1 MDSNFDLVI
10 FGGTGDLA
18 LRKLYP
24 ALFLADCD
32 GRLHAQGRII
42 AAARQNLDDAAFRA
56 KVAEALQRFVPK
68 VTGAATDAA
77 AAERTQSARD
87 ACLSRFLARL
97 TYFSLDVNN
106 NEQYVALKRS
116 LDERDSQTIFY
127 LSVGPTLFP
136 AIIGGLKHAGL
147 NTPDTRIVLEK
158 PLGRDL
164 NSSREINALVLD
176 AFAESQVYRIDHYLG
191 KETVQNLL
199 ALRFGN
205 TLMEPLWNR
214 TWVRDVQIT
223 IAETVGVETR
233 GEFYDG
239 TGAFRDMVQNHLLN
253 LLCITAMEPPSS
265 LDPDAVRD
273 EKLQVLRSLKPWTQ
287 ETLREN
293 IVRGQYRAGSMAG
306 MPANAYV
313 AEEGVATHSSTE
325 TYVALRTEIL
335 NWRWSGVPFYL
346 RTGKRMSQ
354 RRAEVVINFKSPPHS
369 IFETALSPNRLV
381 ITLQPEESVRLYTMA
396 KAPGDGMSLRE
407 VHLDL
412 DFKEFFRERRQD
424 AYERLLLD
432 VLRGNA
438 TLFMRR
444 DEADAAWRWCQ
455 PVLDQWA
462 REGAPPIGY
471 AAGSWGPPASSR
483 LTAVAGSAW
492 HEELGV

>member
-462 REGAPPIGY
+462 REGTPPIGY

>member
-10 FGGTGDLA
+10 FGGSGDLA

-32 GRLHAQGRII
+32 GRLHKQGRII
-42 AAARQNLDDAAFRA
+42 AAARQAMDDDAFRA
-56 KVAEALQRFVPK
+56 KVAEALSRFAPE
-68 VTGAATDAA
+68 ATDLDKAA
-77 AAERTQSARD
+77 QAQSLA
-87 ACLSRFLARL
+87 RFLSRL

-106 NEQYVALKRS
+106 GAQYEALKRS
-116 LDERDSQTIFY
+116 LDERESQTIFY

-136 AIIGGLKHAGL
+136 AIIGGLKHAAL

-164 NSSREINALVLD
+164 TSSREINSLVLD

-273 EKLQVLRSLKPWTQ
+273 EKLQVLRALKPWTQ
-287 ETLREN
+287 DTLREN

-306 MPANAYV
+306 VPAAAYA
-313 AEEGVATHSSTE
+313 AEAGVAAHSSTE

-335 NWRWSGVPFYL
+335 NWRWAGVPFYL
-346 RTGKRMSQ
+346 RTGKRMSE
-354 RRAEVVINFKSPPHS
+354 RRAEVVIHFKSPPHS
-369 IFETALSPNRLV
+369 IFETALTPNRLV

-396 KAPGDGMSLRE
+396 KAPGDGMNLRE

-455 PVLDQWA
+455 PVLDQWT
-462 REGAPPIGY
+462 REGTAPIGY

-483 LTAVAGSAW
+483 LTAVAGAAW
-492 HEELGV
+492 HEELGT

>member
-32 GRLHAQGRII
+32 GRLNPSGRII
-42 AAARQNLDDAAFRA
+42 AAARQSLTDAEFRA
-56 KVAEALQRFVPK
+56 KVSDALQRFVPK
-68 VTGAATDAA
+68 VTSTTPAVQAM
-77 AAERTQSARD
+77 RD
-87 ACLSRFLARL
+87 ACLSRFLERL
-97 TYFSLDVNN
+97 TYFALDVNN
-106 NEQYVALKRS
+106 QSQYDALKRS
-116 LDERDSQTIFY
+116 LDERDSQTVFY

-136 AIIGGLKHAGL
+136 AIIGGLKTAGL

-164 NSSREINALVLD
+164 KSSREINSLVLD
-176 AFAESQVYRIDHYLG
+176 AFEESQVYRIDHYLG

-205 TLMEPLWNR
+205 TLLEPLWNR
-214 TWVRDVQIT
+214 SWVRDVQIT

-233 GEFYDG
+233 GEFYDS

-273 EKLQVLRSLKPWTQ
+273 EKLQVLRALKPWTQ

-293 IVRGQYRAGSMAG
+293 IVRGQYRAGTMAG
-306 MPANAYV
+306 TPVAGYV
-313 AEEGVATHSSTE
+313 SEEGVNENSRTE
-325 TYVALRTEIL
+325 TYVALRAEIS
-335 NWRWSGVPFYL
+335 NWRWAGVPFYL
-346 RTGKRMSQ
+346 RTGKRMSE
-354 RRAEVVINFKSPPHS
+354 RRAEVVINFKAPPHS
-369 IFETALSPNRLV
+369 IFESPLTPNRLV

-396 KAPGDGMSLRE
+396 KAPGDGMHLRE
-407 VHLDL
+407 VHLNL
-412 DFKEFFRERRQD
+412 DFNEIFRERRQD

-444 DEADAAWRWCQ
+444 DEADAAWRWVQ
-455 PVLDQWA
+455 PVLDLWA
-462 REGAPPIGY
+462 HEPTPPIGY

-483 LTAVAGSAW
+483 LAAVAGTAW
-492 HEELGV
+492 HEELNV

>member
-1 MDSNFDLVI
+1 MSSDFDLVI
-10 FGGTGDLA
+10 FGGSGDLA

-32 GRLHAQGRII
+32 GRLHAGGRII
-42 AAARQNLDDAAFRA
+42 AAARQTLDDAAFRV
-56 KVAEALQRFVPK
+56 KVSEALLRFVPE
-68 VTGAATDAA
+68 VVNQANGD
-77 AAERTQSARD
+77 
-87 ACLSRFLARL
+87 CLRRFLDRL
-97 TYFSLDVNN
+97 SYFSLDVNN
-106 NEQYVALKRS
+106 NAQYSTLKQK
-116 LDERDSQTIFY
+116 LDERDSETVFY

-136 AIIGGLKHAGL
+136 AIIGGLKAAGL
-147 NTPDTRIVLEK
+147 NTPETRIVLEK

-164 NSSREINALVLD
+164 ASSREINSLVLD

-205 TLMEPLWNR
+205 TLLEPLWNR
-214 TWVRDVQIT
+214 TWIDNVQIT

-253 LLCITAMEPPSS
+253 LLCIAAMEPPAS

-273 EKLQVLRSLKPWTQ
+273 EKLQVVRSLKPWTR

-293 IVRGQYRAGSMAG
+293 VVRGQYRAGSMG
-306 MPANAYV
+306 GVPVVAYT
-313 AEEGVATHSSTE
+313 AEDGVQATSRTE
-325 TYVALRTEIL
+325 TYVALRTEIS
-335 NWRWSGVPFYL
+335 NWRWAGVPFYL
-346 RTGKRMSQ
+346 RTGKRMSE

-369 IFETALSPNRLV
+369 IFESALTPNRLV

-396 KAPGDGMSLRE
+396 KAPGDGMRLRE

-412 DFKEFFRERRQD
+412 DFKEFFFERRQD

-444 DEADAAWRWCQ
+444 DEADAAWRFCQ
-455 PVLDQWA
+455 PVLDYWA
-462 REGAPPIGY
+462 SDPTPPIGY

-483 LTAVAGSAW
+483 LTALAGTAW

>member
-1 MDSNFDLVI
+1 MTVIILVMEGNFDLVI

-32 GRLHAQGRII
+32 DRLHAGGRII
-42 AAARQNLDDAAFRA
+42 AAARQTLDDEAFRTR
-56 KVAEALQRFVPK
+56 VTEALQRFLPDVLK
-68 VTGAATDAA
+68 T
-77 AAERTQSARD
+77 ARPE
-87 ACLSRFLARL
+87 CLARFLARL

-106 NEQYVALKRS
+106 VSQYQALKTS
-116 LDERDSQTIFY
+116 LDQRDSQTVFY

-136 AIIGGLKHAGL
+136 AIIGGLKTSGL
-147 NTPDTRIVLEK
+147 NTADTRIVLEK

-164 NSSREINALVLD
+164 TSSRQINSLVLE

-205 TLMEPLWNR
+205 TLLEPLWNR
-214 TWVRDVQIT
+214 SWVRDVQIT

-233 GEFYDG
+233 GEFYDS

-253 LLCITAMEPPSS
+253 LLCITAMEPPAN

-273 EKLQVLRSLKPWTQ
+273 EKLQVLRALKPWTS
-287 ETLREN
+287 EMLRES
-293 IVRGQYRAGSMAG
+293 IVRGQYRSGSMSGNRVAG
-306 MPANAYV
+306 YLD
-313 AEEGVATHSSTE
+313 EQGVAVNSPTE
-325 TYVALRTEIL
+325 TYVALRAEVS
-335 NWRWSGVPFYL
+335 NWRWAGVPFYL
-346 RTGKRMSQ
+346 RTGKRMAE

-369 IFETALSPNRLV
+369 IFETPLAPNRLV

-396 KAPGDGMSLRE
+396 KAPGDGMRLRE
-407 VHLDL
+407 VFLDL
-412 DFKEFFRERRQD
+412 DFQEFFRERRQD

-455 PVLDQWA
+455 PVLDHWA
-462 REGAPPIGY
+462 SERTPPIGY

-483 LTAVAGSAW
+483 LTALAGTAW
-492 HEELGV
+492 HEEQSV

>member
-1 MDSNFDLVI
+1 MNSNFDLVI

-32 GRLHAQGRII
+32 DRLHAQGRII
-42 AAARQNLDDAAFRA
+42 AAARQTLDDNAFRA
-56 KVAEALQRFVPK
+56 KVAEALRRFVPE
-68 VTGAATDAA
+68 VVDGAR
-77 AAERTQSARD
+77 AE
-87 ACLSRFLARL
+87 CLSRFLSRL

-106 NEQYVALKRS
+106 NAQYEALKRS
-116 LDERDSQTIFY
+116 LDESDSQTVFY

-147 NTPDTRIVLEK
+147 NTAETRIVLEK

-164 NSSREINALVLD
+164 ESSREINSLVLG
-176 AFAESQVYRIDHYLG
+176 AFTESQVYRIDHYLG

-214 TWVRDVQIT
+214 SWVRDVQIT

-233 GEFYDG
+233 GEFYDS

-287 ETLREN
+287 ESLREN
-293 IVRGQYRAGSMAG
+293 VVRGQYRAGTMAG
-306 MPANAYV
+306 LPAAGYV
-313 AEEGVATHSSTE
+313 AEEGVDPHSRTE
-325 TYVALRTEIL
+325 TYVALRTEVS
-335 NWRWSGVPFYL
+335 NWRWAGVPFYL
-346 RTGKRMSQ
+346 RTGKRMAD

-369 IFETALSPNRLV
+369 IFETALTPNRLV
-381 ITLQPEESVRLYTMA
+381 ITLQPDESVRLYTMA
-396 KAPGDGMSLRE
+396 KAPGDGMRLRE

-455 PVLDQWA
+455 PVLDYWA
-462 REGAPPIGY
+462 NDNAPPIGY

-483 LTAVAGSAW
+483 LTALAGTAW
-492 HEELGV
+492 HEELGI

>member
-1 MDSNFDLVI
+1 MDTNFDLVI

-32 GRLHAQGRII
+32 DRLHPQGRIF
-42 AAARQNLDDAAFRA
+42 AAARHAMDDDAFRA
-56 KVAEALQRFVPK
+56 KVAEALHRFVPE
-68 VTGAATDAA
+68 VVD
-77 AAERTQSARD
+77 SAR
-87 ACLSRFLARL
+87 ANCLSRFLARL

-106 NEQYVALKRS
+106 GAQYETLKRS
-116 LDERDSQTIFY
+116 LDERSSQTVFY
-127 LSVGPTLFP
+127 LSVGPSLFP
-136 AIIGGLKHAGL
+136 AIISGLKRAGL
-147 NTPDTRIVLEK
+147 NTAETRIVLEK

-164 NSSREINALVLD
+164 ASSREINSLVLD
-176 AFAESQVYRIDHYLG
+176 AFTESQVYRIDHYLG

-253 LLCITAMEPPSS
+253 LLCITAMEPPAS

-287 ETLREN
+287 ESLREN

-306 MPANAYV
+306 VPAAAYV
-313 AEEGVATHSSTE
+313 AEDGVAATSGTE

-335 NWRWSGVPFYL
+335 NWRWAGVPFYL
-346 RTGKRMSQ
+346 RTGKRMSE

-369 IFETALSPNRLV
+369 IFETALTPNRLV

-396 KAPGDGMSLRE
+396 KAPGDGMRLRE

-412 DFKEFFRERRQD
+412 DFKEFFLERRQD

-455 PVLDQWA
+455 PVLDNWKK
-462 REGAPPIGY
+462 EGTPPIGY

>member
-1 MDSNFDLVI
+1 MESNFDLVI

-32 GRLHAQGRII
+32 GRLHPQGRII
-42 AAARQNLDDAAFRA
+42 AAARQALDVDAFRA

-68 VTGAATDAA
+68 VSGGTAA
-77 AAERTQSARD
+77 AQTARD
-87 ACLSRFLARL
+87 ACLSRFLDRL
-97 TYFSLDVNN
+97 TYFSLDVNDGA
-106 NEQYVALKRS
+106 QFQDLKKS
-116 LDERDSQTIFY
+116 LDERDSKTIFY
-127 LSVGPTLFP
+127 LSVGPTLFA
-136 AIIGGLKHAGL
+136 AIINGLKRAGL
-147 NTPDTRIVLEK
+147 NTAETRIVLEK
-158 PLGRDL
+158 PLGHDL
-164 NSSREINALVLD
+164 ASSRAINALVLD
-176 AFAESQVYRIDHYLG
+176 AFADTQVYRIDHYLG

-205 TLMEPLWNR
+205 TLLEPLWNR

-265 LDPDAVRD
+265 HDPNSVRD
-273 EKLQVLRSLKPWTQ
+273 EKLRVLRSLKPWSQ
-287 ETLREN
+287 DTLREN

-306 MPANAYV
+306 VPAPAYT
-313 AEEGVATHSSTE
+313 AEEGVAPGSSTE

-335 NWRWSGVPFYL
+335 NWRWAGVPFYL
-346 RTGKRMSQ
+346 RTGKRMSE
-354 RRAEVVINFKSPPHS
+354 RKAEVVISFKSPPHS
-369 IFETALSPNRLV
+369 IFDSPLAPNRLV
-381 ITLQPEESVRLYTMA
+381 ITLQPEENVRLYTMA
-396 KAPGDGMSLRE
+396 KAPGDGMRLRE

-412 DFKEFFRERRQD
+412 DFKEFFLDRRQD

-444 DEADAAWRWCQ
+444 DEADEAWRWCQ
-455 PVLDQWA
+455 PVLDSWVHD
-462 REGAPPIGY
+462 GTPPLSY
-471 AAGSWGPPASSR
+471 AAGSWGPAASSR
-483 LTAVAGSAW
+483 LTAVAGTAW
-492 HEELGV
+492 HEELGI

>member
-1 MDSNFDLVI
+1 MDNNFDLVI

-24 ALFLADCD
+24 ALFMADCD
-32 GRLHAQGRII
+32 GRLHREGRII
-42 AAARQNLDDAAFRA
+42 AAARQTLDDGAFRA
-56 KVAEALQRFVPK
+56 KVSEA
-68 VTGAATDAA
+68 
-77 AAERTQSARD
+77 
-87 ACLSRFLARL
+87 LSRFIPEMVSTAGASRLEAFLSRL
-97 TYFSLDVNN
+97 TYFALDATNVEQYRALKASLD
-106 NEQYVALKRS
+106 Q
-116 LDERDSQTIFY
+116 RDSQTVFY
-127 LSVGPTLFP
+127 LSVGPALFP
-136 AIIGGLKHAGL
+136 AIVGGLQASGL

-164 NSSREINALVLD
+164 ASSREINDLVLG

-205 TLMEPLWNR
+205 TLLEPLWNR

-223 IAETVGVETR
+223 IAEAVGVETR
-233 GEFYDG
+233 GEFYDS

-273 EKLQVLRSLKPWTQ
+273 EKLQVLRSLKPWTPDS
-287 ETLREN
+287 LREN
-293 IVRGQYRAGSMAG
+293 VVRGQYRAGLLRG
-306 MPANAYV
+306 EQVPAYA
-313 AEEGVATHSSTE
+313 AEQGVAPGSATE
-325 TYVALRTEIL
+325 TYVALRTEVG
-335 NWRWSGVPFYL
+335 NWRWAGVPFYL
-346 RTGKRMSQ
+346 RTGKRMAE
-354 RRAEVVINFKSPPHS
+354 RRAELVINFNPPPHS
-369 IFETALSPNRLV
+369 IFEGALAPNRLV

-396 KAPGDGMSLRE
+396 KAPGDGMRLRE
-407 VHLDL
+407 VFLDL
-412 DFKEFFRERRQD
+412 DFHEFFRDRRQD

-455 PVLDQWA
+455 PVLDFWA
-462 REGAPPIGY
+462 AEGGAPIGY

-483 LTAVAGSAW
+483 LTAIGGTAW
-492 HEELGV
+492 HEELQV

>member
-1 MDSNFDLVI
+1 MESNFDLVI

-32 GRLHAQGRII
+32 GRLHPQGRII
-42 AAARQNLDDAAFRA
+42 AAARQALDDDAFRA

-68 VTGAATDAA
+68 VAGATAA
-77 AAERTQSARD
+77 ALASREEGM
-87 ACLSRFLARL
+87 SRFLARL

-106 NEQYVALKRS
+106 GAQYEALKRS
-116 LDERDSQTIFY
+116 LDVRDSQTIFY

-147 NTPDTRIVLEK
+147 NTPETRIVLEK

-164 NSSREINALVLD
+164 NSSREINSLVLD

-273 EKLQVLRSLKPWTQ
+273 EKLQVLRALKPWTQ

-306 MPANAYV
+306 MPAASYV
-313 AEEGVATHSSTE
+313 SEDGVAPNSGTE

-335 NWRWSGVPFYL
+335 NWRWAGVPFYL

-396 KAPGDGMSLRE
+396 KAPGDGMRLRE

-412 DFKEFFRERRQD
+412 DFKEFFLDRRQD

-455 PVLDQWA
+455 PVLDSWNK
-462 REGAPPIGY
+462 EGTPPIGY

-483 LTAVAGSAW
+483 LTAVADTAW
-492 HEELGV
+492 HEELAV

>member
-32 GRLHAQGRII
+32 GRLHRQSRII
-42 AAARQNLDDAAFRA
+42 ATARQALDDDTFRA

-68 VTGAATDAA
+68 VAA
-77 AAERTQSARD
+77 AAPAIQALRD
-87 ACLSRFLARL
+87 ECLSRFLARL
-97 TYFSLDVNN
+97 TYVSLDVHNHA
-106 NEQYVALKRS
+106 QYVSLKAT
-116 LDERDSQTIFY
+116 LNERDSQTIFY

-136 AIIGGLKHAGL
+136 AIIAGLKNAGL
-147 NTPDTRIVLEK
+147 NTAETRIVLEK

-164 NSSREINALVLD
+164 DSSREINSLVLD

-253 LLCITAMEPPSS
+253 LLCITAMEPPAS

-273 EKLQVLRSLKPWTQ
+273 EKLQVLRALKPWTQ
-287 ETLREN
+287 ESLREN

-306 MPANAYV
+306 MPAAAYV
-313 AEEGVATHSSTE
+313 AEQGVDAASTTE

-335 NWRWSGVPFYL
+335 NWRWAGVPFYL
-346 RTGKRMSQ
+346 RTGKRMSE
-354 RRAEVVINFKSPPHS
+354 RRAEVVVNFKSPPHS
-369 IFETALSPNRLV
+369 IFETALAPNRLV
-381 ITLQPEESVRLYTMA
+381 ITLQPAESVRLYTMA
-396 KAPGDGMSLRE
+396 KAPGDGMRLRE

-412 DFKEFFRERRQD
+412 DFKEFFLERRQD

-455 PVLDQWA
+455 PVLDSWKK
-462 REGAPPIGY
+462 EGTPPTSY

-483 LTAVAGSAW
+483 LTAVVGSAW
-492 HEELGV
+492 HEELGT

>member
-1 MDSNFDLVI
+1 MECNFDLVI

-42 AAARQNLDDAAFRA
+42 AAARQTLDDVAFRA

-68 VTGAATDAA
+68 VAGATPAVQTL
-77 AAERTQSARD
+77 RD
-87 ACLSRFLARL
+87 ECLSRFLARL

-106 NEQYVALKRS
+106 SGQYESLKAS
-116 LDERDSQTIFY
+116 LDKRDSQTIFY

-147 NTPDTRIVLEK
+147 NTVETRIVLEK

-164 NSSREINALVLD
+164 ASSREINSLVLD

-205 TLMEPLWNR
+205 TLIEPLWNR
-214 TWVRDVQIT
+214 IWVRDVQIT

-233 GEFYDG
+233 GDFYDG

-253 LLCITAMEPPSS
+253 LLCITAMEPPASH
-265 LDPDAVRD
+265 DPDSVRD
-273 EKLQVLRSLKPWTQ
+273 EKLRVLRSLKPWSQ
-287 ETLREN
+287 DTLREN

-306 MPANAYV
+306 VPAAAYN
-313 AEEGVATHSSTE
+313 AEEGVARNSTTE

-335 NWRWSGVPFYL
+335 NWRWAGVPFYL
-346 RTGKRMSQ
+346 RTGKRMAQ
-354 RRAEVVINFKSPPHS
+354 RKAEVVISFKSPPHS
-369 IFETALSPNRLV
+369 IFDSPLAPNRLV
-381 ITLQPEESVRLYTMA
+381 ITLQPEENVRLYTMA
-396 KAPGDGMSLRE
+396 KAPGDGMHLRE

-412 DFKEFFRERRQD
+412 DFKEFFLDRRQD

-455 PVLDQWA
+455 PVLDGWKK
-462 REGAPPIGY
+462 EGTPPIGY

-483 LTAVAGSAW
+483 LTAVADTAW
-492 HEELGV
+492 HEELGN